1 MFIYM
6 STLFFFSSRRRHTRS
21 TRDWSSDVR
30 SHRSAIAR
38 RDICVRH
45 RRRRIRRAARTAGQ
59 GARPQRDAR
68 SAKPAIRNGDVE
80 YRFRQSDDLLYLTGI
95 AQTDT
100 TLVMLPGESGFSEA
114 IFTRERNPQ
123 AELFTGKVLSNAEV
137 TKISGIKNVFGAG
150 RFRQFVNVALAG
162 GVWPNPDAI
171 ERMPRRATPSFN
183 DAVRAGRAE
192 VWLALETRNAQ
203 SDELQFADDLRK
215 RFPEVVF
222 RDAHQRIRAM
232 REVKSAAEIA
242 ALQRA
247 VDISVAA
254 HKAAM
259 KRALTATNEAQV
271 EATADF
277 VVRESTCCWGYPPIV
292 ASGAN
297 ATTLHY
303 DVNDAPVDSKGLF
316 LMDMG
321 AEVDGYSADVTRTI
335 PASGKFSPDQRS
347 VYEAVLAAQDA
358 AIAAMK
364 PGARIG
370 DADNA
375 AIAVLGRELVKLGL
389 TTKDDPRQVFLYF
402 RHTIGHHI
410 GLDVHDV
417 WDRDRVAEPG
427 MTFAIEP
434 GIYVRKDDVLANPTF
449 TKLSK
454 DEQDKIRAA
463 LDRYNGVGVR
473 IEDNIVIT
481 DGAPR
486 VMSAALPRTVA
497 EIEALLAK

>member
-1 MFIYM
+1 M
-6 STLFFFSSRRRHTRS
+6 SMKRLLLVLLLFAAT
-21 TRDWSSDVR
+21 
-30 SHRSAIAR
+30 SAFAIDAAEFAAR
-38 RDICVRH
+38 R
-45 RRRRIRRAARTAGQ
+45 ARLAKELGPNAMLVVFS
-59 GARPQRDAR
+59 AR
-68 SAKPAIRNGDVE
+68 PAIRNNDVE
-80 YRFRQSDDLLYLTGI
+80 YPFRQSDDLLYLTGVT
-95 AQTDT
+95 QTET
-100 TLVMLPGESGFSEA
+100 TLVLLPGETGFSEV
-114 IFTRERNPQ
+114 IFTRERDPQ
-123 AELFTGKVLSNAEV
+123 RELFTGKVLSSAEV
-137 TKISGIKNVFGAG
+137 TKISGVKTVVAG
-150 RFRQFVNVALAG
+150 SRFRQFVNTALTG
-162 GVWPNPDAI
+162 GSWANPDAVD
-171 ERMPRRATPSFN
+171 RVPPRATPAFN

-192 VWLALETRNAQ
+192 VWLAIETRNAQ

-222 RDAHQRIRAM
+222 RDAHQRVRAM
-232 REVKSAAEIA
+232 REVKSPAEIA

-259 KRALTATNEAQV
+259 KRALTAANEAQV

-303 DVNDAPVDSKGLF
+303 QTNDMPVDRKGLF

-321 AEVDGYSADVTRTI
+321 AEVDGYSCDVTRTM
-335 PASGKFSPDQRS
+335 PSSGKFSADQRA

-364 PGARIG
+364 PGVRIG
-370 DADNA
+370 AADQA
-375 AIAVLGRELVKLGL
+375 AIAVLGRELLKLGL

-402 RHTIGHHI
+402 RHGIGHHI

-417 WDRDRVAEPG
+417 WDRDRVAEPN

-434 GIYVRKDDVLANPTF
+434 GVYVRKDDVLANPTF
-449 TKLSK
+449 TKLPK
-454 DEQDKIRAA
+454 EDQEKIRTA
-463 LDRYNGVGVR
+463 LDRFNGVGVR
-473 IEDNIVIT
+473 IEDDIVIT
-481 DGAPR
+481 DGAAR
-486 VMSAALPRTVA
+486 VMSAAAPRTVA
-497 EIEALLAK
+497 EIEGWLASK

>member
-1 MFIYM
+1 MKRALIVLL
-6 STLFFFSSRRRHTRS
+6 SLAAT
-21 TRDWSSDVR
+21 
-30 SHRSAIAR
+30 SAFAIDTAEFAAR
-38 RDICVRH
+38 R
-45 RRRRIRRAARTAGQ
+45 ARLAKELGPN
-59 GARPQRDAR
+59 AMLVVF

-80 YRFRQSDDLLYLTGI
+80 YPFRQSDDLLYLTGI
-95 AQTDT
+95 SQTDT

-123 AELFTGKVLSNAEV
+123 QELFTGKVLSNDEV
-137 TKISGIKNVFGAG
+137 TRISGIKNVFPAG
-150 RFRQFVNVALAG
+150 RFRLFVNVALLG
-162 GVWPNPDAI
+162 GPWPAPDSVD
-171 ERMPRRATPSFN
+171 RVPPRATPAFTET
-183 DAVRAGRAE
+183 VRAGRAE
-192 VWLALETRNAQ
+192 VWLALENRNNAQ

-215 RFPEVVF
+215 RYPEVVF

-232 REVKSAAEIA
+232 REVKSPAEIA
-242 ALQRA
+242 ALQKA

-259 KRALTATNEAQV
+259 KRALTAPSEAQV
-271 EATADF
+271 EVAADS
-277 VVRESTCCWGYPPIV
+277 VVREQTCCWGYPPIV

-303 DVNDAPVDSKGLF
+303 TVNDAPVDRKGLF

-321 AEVDGYSADVTRTI
+321 AEVEGYSCDVTRTF
-335 PASGKFSPDQRS
+335 PASGKFSADQRA
-347 VYEAVLAAQDA
+347 VYEAVLAAQNA

-364 PGARIG
+364 PGVRLGA
-370 DADNA
+370 ADQA

-402 RHTIGHHI
+402 RHGIGHHI

-417 WDRDRVAEPG
+417 WDRDRIAEPN

-434 GIYVRKDDVLANPTF
+434 GVYVRKDDVLANPTF
-449 TKLSK
+449 TKLTK
-454 DEQDKIRAA
+454 EEQDKIRAA
-463 LDRYNGVGVR
+463 LDRYNGLGIR
-473 IEDNIVIT
+473 IEDDIAVT

-486 VMSAALPRTVA
+486 VMSAAAPRTVA
-497 EIEALLAK
+497 DIEAWLASK

>member
-1 MFIYM
+1 MKRIF
-6 STLFFFSSRRRHTRS
+6 TALLLTAA
-21 TRDWSSDVR
+21 T
-30 SHRSAIAR
+30 SAFAIDAAELAAR
-38 RDICVRH
+38 R
-45 RRRRIRRAARTAGQ
+45 ARLATQLGPNAMLVVF
-59 GARPQRDAR
+59 
-68 SAKPAIRNGDVE
+68 SAKPAIRNNDVE
-80 YRFRQSDDLLYLTGI
+80 YPFRQSDDLLYLTGVT
-95 AQTDT
+95 QTET
-100 TLVMLPGESGFSEA
+100 TLVLLPGETGFREV
-114 IFTRERNPQ
+114 IFTRERDPQ
-123 AELFTGKVLSNAEV
+123 RELFTGKVLSNDEV
-137 TKISGIKNVFGAG
+137 TKISGVKTVVGAG
-150 RFRQFVNVALAG
+150 RFRQFVNAALG
-162 GVWPNPDAI
+162 GGAWTNPDAI
-171 ERMPRRATPSFN
+171 DRVPPRATPVFN

-203 SDELQFADDLRK
+203 GDELQFADDLRK

-232 REVKSAAEIA
+232 REVKSPAEIA

-259 KRALTATNEAQV
+259 KRALTAANEAQV

-303 DVNDAPVDSKGLF
+303 QTNDMPVDRKGLF

-321 AEVDGYSADVTRTI
+321 AEVDGYSCDVTRTM
-335 PASGKFSPDQRS
+335 PSSGKFSADQRA

-364 PGARIG
+364 PGARLG
-370 DADNA
+370 AADQA
-375 AIAVLGRELVKLGL
+375 AIAVLGRELLKLGL
-389 TTKDDPRQVFLYF
+389 TTNDDPRQVFLYF
-402 RHTIGHHI
+402 RHGIGHHI

-417 WDRDRVAEPG
+417 WDRDRVAEPN

-434 GIYVRKDDVLANPTF
+434 GVYVRKDDVLANPTF
-449 TKLSK
+449 TKLPK
-454 DEQDKIRAA
+454 EEQDKIRAA
-463 LDRYNGVGVR
+463 LDRFNGVGVR
-473 IEDNIVIT
+473 IEDDVVVT
-481 DGAPR
+481 DGAAR
-486 VMSAALPRTVA
+486 VMSAAAPRTVA
-497 EIEALLAK
+497 EIEGWLASK

>member
-1 MFIYM
+1 MKRL
-6 STLFFFSSRRRHTRS
+6 LFSLLFLLATPAF
-21 TRDWSSDVR
+21 
-30 SHRSAIAR
+30 AIDPAEFAAR
-38 RDICVRH
+38 R
-45 RRRRIRRAARTAGQ
+45 ARLAHELGPN
-59 GARPQRDAR
+59 AMLVVF

-80 YRFRQSDDLLYLTGI
+80 YPFRQSDDLLYLTGI
-95 AQTDT
+95 TQTDT
-100 TLVMLPGESGFSEA
+100 TLVMLPGESAFSEV

-123 AELFTGKVLSNAEV
+123 QELFTGKVLSNEQV
-137 TKISGIKNVFGAG
+137 TKISGIKNVFGAA
-150 RFRQFVNVALAG
+150 RFRQFVNVVLTG
-162 GVWPNPDAI
+162 GSWPSPEAI
-171 ERMPRRATPSFN
+171 ERMPPRATPTFT

-192 VWLALETRNAQ
+192 VWLAFETRNGDSEA
-203 SDELQFADDLRK
+203 LQFADDLRK

-232 REVKSAAEIA
+232 REVKSPAEIA

-259 KRALTATNEAQV
+259 KRALTATSEAQV
-271 EATADF
+271 EAAADL
-277 VVRESTCCWGYPPIV
+277 VQRESTCCWGYPPIV
-292 ASGAN
+292 ASGVN

-303 DVNDAPVDSKGLF
+303 DVNDAPVDRKGLF

-321 AEVDGYSADVTRTI
+321 AEVDGYSADVTRTF
-335 PASGKFSPDQRS
+335 PPSGKFSPDQRAL
-347 VYEAVLAAQDA
+347 YEAVLAAQDA

-370 DADNA
+370 AADNA

-389 TTKDDPRQVFLYF
+389 TTKDDPHQVFMYF

-417 WDRDRVAEPG
+417 WDRDRVIEPN

-434 GIYVRKDDVLANPTF
+434 GLYVRKDDVLANSTF
-449 TKLSK
+449 TKLPK
-454 DEQDKIRAA
+454 GEQDKIRAA
-463 LDRYNGVGVR
+463 LDRYNGMGVR
-473 IEDNIVIT
+473 IEDNIVVT
-481 DGAPR
+481 EGAPR

-497 EIEALLAK
+497 DVEAFLASR

>member
-1 MFIYM
+1 MKRALIVLL
-6 STLFFFSSRRRHTRS
+6 SLAAT
-21 TRDWSSDVR
+21 
-30 SHRSAIAR
+30 SAFAIDAAEFAAR
-38 RDICVRH
+38 R
-45 RRRRIRRAARTAGQ
+45 ARLAKELGPNAMLVVFS
-59 GARPQRDAR
+59 ARP
-68 SAKPAIRNGDVE
+68 SIRNNDVE
-80 YRFRQSDDLLYLTGI
+80 YPFRQSDDLLYLTGI
-95 AQTDT
+95 TQTET

-114 IFTRERNPQ
+114 LFTRERNPQ
-123 AELFTGKVLSNAEV
+123 AELFTGRVLANDEV
-137 TKISGIKNVFGAG
+137 TKISGVKTVFGAG
-150 RFRQFVNVALAG
+150 RFRQFVNVALSGAA
-162 GVWPNPDAI
+162 WPNPDAVD
-171 ERMPRRATPSFN
+171 RVPPRATPAFN

-215 RFPEVVF
+215 RYPEVVF
-222 RDAHQRIRAM
+222 RDAHQRVRAM
-232 REVKSAAEIA
+232 REVKSPAEIA

-277 VVRESTCCWGYPPIV
+277 TVRESTCCWGYPPIV

-303 DVNDAPVDSKGLF
+303 QVNDAPVDRKGLF

-321 AEVDGYSADVTRTI
+321 AEVDGYSADVTRTF
-335 PASGKFSPDQRS
+335 PASGKFSPDQRAM
-347 VYEAVLAAQDA
+347 YEAVLAAQNA

-364 PGARIG
+364 PGVRLGA
-370 DADNA
+370 ADSA

-389 TTKDDPRQVFLYF
+389 TTKDDPHQVFLYF
-402 RHTIGHHI
+402 RHGIGHHI

-417 WDRDRVAEPG
+417 WDRDRVAEPN

-434 GIYVRKDDVLANPTF
+434 GVYVRKDDVLANPTF
-449 TKLSK
+449 TKLPK
-454 DEQDKIRAA
+454 EEQDKIRPA

-473 IEDNIVIT
+473 IEDNIVVT

-486 VMSAALPRTVA
+486 VMSSAAPRTVA
-497 EIEALLAK
+497 DVEAWLAAK

>member
-1 MFIYM
+1 MKRALL
-6 STLFFFSSRRRHTRS
+6 LFLLAT
-21 TRDWSSDVR
+21 
-30 SHRSAIAR
+30 SAFAIEPAEFAAR
-38 RDICVRH
+38 R
-45 RRRRIRRAARTAGQ
+45 ARLAKELGPN
-59 GARPQRDAR
+59 AMLVVF

-80 YRFRQSDDLLYLTGI
+80 YPFRQSDDLLYLTGI
-95 AQTDT
+95 TQTET
-100 TLVMLPGESGFSEA
+100 TLVMLPGESSFSEV

-123 AELFTGKVLSNAEV
+123 AELFTGKVLSNDQV

-150 RFRQFVNVALAG
+150 RFRGFVNTALAG
-162 GVWPNPDAI
+162 GSWPNPESV
-171 ERMPRRATPSFN
+171 ERMPLRATPSFN
-183 DAVRAGRAE
+183 DAVRSGRAE
-192 VWLALETRNAQ
+192 VWLAIETRNGE
-203 SDELQFADDLRK
+203 SDALQFADDLRK

-232 REVKSAAEIA
+232 REVKSPAEIA

-254 HKAAM
+254 HKAAQ

-277 VVRESTCCWGYPPIV
+277 VVREATCCWGYPPIV

-303 DVNDAPVDSKGLF
+303 DVNDAPVDRKGLF
-316 LMDMG
+316 LMDMA

-335 PASGKFSPDQRS
+335 PVSGKFTPDQRA

-364 PGARIG
+364 PGARLG
-370 DADNA
+370 NADNA
-375 AIAVLGRELVKLGL
+375 AIAVFGRELVKLGL
-389 TTKDDPRQVFLYF
+389 TTKDDPRQVFMYF

-449 TKLSK
+449 VKLPK

-463 LDRYNGVGVR
+463 LDRFNGIGVR
-473 IEDNIVIT
+473 IEDNIVVT

-486 VMSAALPRTVA
+486 IMSAALPRTVA
-497 EIEALLAK
+497 DVEAFLASK